1 MIRNPGFQK
10 VFEHELTRRLFI
22 LVMNLQSITL
32 MLHCS
37 KWMKRCFGHMKSSP
51 FVCLK
56 YQSETWPNELA
67 TVLHSQLSVVLIVP
81 KSPKSRIT
89 RPKAIQ
95 NYQQPRW
102 KYIHTNTAM
111 ITSNSWEVPIA
122 YPMDLFQTSYAS
134 AQM

>member
-1 MIRNPGFQK
+1 MIRKTGFQK
-10 VFEHELTRRLFI
+10 VFEHTLTRLLFI

-56 YQSETWPNELA
+56 YQSETWLNELV
-67 TVLHSQLSVVLIVP
+67 TVLHSQLSVVLIV
-81 KSPKSRIT
+81 PKSRIT

-102 KYIHTNTAM
+102 KCFLTNTAM
-111 ITSNSWEVPIA
+111 ITSNSWEVPIT